1 MVRFMPKTKPRL
13 EEAVRI
19 GAKNQLTI
27 PRRISRA
34 LRLKKGDHML
44 MRLVGGRVEMIPVS
58 LIPKD
63 QLWFWTPEWQ
73 KKEREVDEALA
84 RGDYKETDSVDEL
97 LKDLKS

>member
-1 MVRFMPKTKPRL
+1 MAKAKIRLQESVR
-13 EEAVRI
+13 V

-27 PRRISRA
+27 PRQISRA
-34 LRLKKGDHML
+34 LRLKKGDHL
-44 MRLVGGRVEMIPVS
+44 LLRLVEGRIEMIPAT

-84 RGDYKETDSVDEL
+84 RGDYQEAASVDDL
-97 LKDLKS
+97 LKKLKP

>member
-1 MVRFMPKTKPRL
+1 MAKTRPKLEGTIRL
-13 EEAVRI
+13 
-19 GAKNQLTI
+19 GAKRQVTI
-27 PRRISRA
+27 PHRISSA

-44 MRLVGGRVEMIPVS
+44 LRLVGGRVEMIPVS

-73 KKEREVDEALA
+73 KKEREADEDIAQG
-84 RGDYKETDSVDEL
+84 RVKEFSTVEEL